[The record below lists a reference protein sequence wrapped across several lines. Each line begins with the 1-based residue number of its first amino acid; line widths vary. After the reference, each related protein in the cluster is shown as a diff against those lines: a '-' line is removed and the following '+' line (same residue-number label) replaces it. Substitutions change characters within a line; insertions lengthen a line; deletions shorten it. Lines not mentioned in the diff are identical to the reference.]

1 MLRFLW
7 VISGG
12 LLVKAGCRDSD
23 DIRLQVVTGIVQECV
38 EGEKQL
44 PSLETGHQTLGVT
57 QKKFSV
63 VGARVKK
70 HF

>member
-23 DIRLQVVTGIVQECV
+23 DIRLQVVTGVVQECV

-57 QKKFSV
+57 
-63 VGARVKK
+63 
-70 HF
+70 